1 MSQNVQEADLLD
13 ERLARIPAIVDV
25 DAHVVEPP
33 DVWTSRLPAR
43 YRDIGP
49 RVVYAPAGEIKLVGS
64 SYIEAP
70 GTEGPDAAWWFY
82 EDRQTSLKRYIAAAG
97 VPADEVTLSGVTY
110 EDMRPGCFK
119 APERIADMTINGVQA
134 QMCFPNYPR
143 FCGQLFLWGKDKE
156 LAKLCVEAYNDWM
169 VDEWCGG
176 SDGRLIALCI
186 VPLWDVQLAVA
197 EVRRNAARG
206 VKAVAFS
213 ELPSYLD
220 LPSIHSRYWDP
231 FFAACQETGTVLSM
245 HIGSGTKTPKTSDDA
260 PEAVQG
266 TIIFGNS
273 VGSLVDFLFSG
284 VLHRFPNLKLLYAEA
299 QIGWIPY
306 VLERTDDVWHTH
318 RGWAHGQDNC
328 PELPS
333 TYYYRQVYSCFFK
346 DPVGVSVLDRVGV
359 DNVLFETDYPH
370 QDGTWPQS
378 REAAAL
384 QFGHLPQDQ
393 IDKIARG
400 NAIKLL
406 GLELPDMPL

>member
-1 MSQNVQEADLLD
+1 MTQNLQQADVLD
-13 ERLARIPAIVDV
+13 ARLARIPAIVDV

-33 DVWTSRLPAR
+33 DVWTSRLPAK
-43 YRDIGP
+43 YRDVGP
-49 RVVYAPAGEIKLVGS
+49 RIVYAPGGDIKLVGS

-70 GTEGPDAAWWFY
+70 GTDGPDVAWWFY

-119 APERIADMTINGVQA
+119 PVERVADMTLNGVQA

-143 FCGQLFLWGKDKE
+143 FCGQLFVWGKDKE
-156 LAKLCVEAYNDWM
+156 LARLCVQAYNDWM
-169 VDEWCGG
+169 VEEWCGG
-176 SDGRLIALCI
+176 SDGRLIPLCI
-186 VPLWDVQLAVA
+186 VPLWDVALAVA

-206 VKAVAFS
+206 VRAVAFS
-213 ELPSYLD
+213 ELPAYLD
-220 LPSIHSRYWDP
+220 LPSIHTGYWDP
-231 FFAACQETGTVLSM
+231 FFEACAETGTVLAM

-260 PEAVQG
+260 PEAVGG

-273 VGSLVDFLFSG
+273 VASLVDFLFSG
-284 VLHRFPNLKLLYAEA
+284 VLHRFPTLKLLYAEA

-318 RGWAHGQDNC
+318 RGWAHGQDKC

-333 TYYYRQVYSCFFK
+333 TYYYRQVHSCFFK
-346 DPVGVSVLDRVGV
+346 DPVGVSVLDRVGI
-359 DNVLFETDYPH
+359 DNVMFETDYPH

-406 GLELPDMPL
+406 GLELPDLPL